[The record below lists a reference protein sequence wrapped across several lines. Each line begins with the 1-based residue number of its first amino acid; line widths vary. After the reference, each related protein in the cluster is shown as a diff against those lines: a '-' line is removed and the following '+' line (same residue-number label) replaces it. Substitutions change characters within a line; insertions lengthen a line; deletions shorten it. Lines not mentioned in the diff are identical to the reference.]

1 MFNFKFLFLQPNAED
16 LAREVLESESVNA
29 ELLRKRKTSAERR
42 GQDALLRERV
52 RRDYQTLLQN
62 LDHLS
67 REERKLKASQVH
79 EPLVTNSYQRIISY
93 SLLVEICLK
102 LIIRR

>member
-1 MFNFKFLFLQPNAED
+1 MFAIIYANILNFFFQPNAKD
-16 LAREVLESESVNA
+16 MAREILETESVNT
-29 ELLRKRKTSAERR
+29 ELLKNRQTNAERR

-79 EPLVTNSYQRIISY
+79 EPPVITFYQHFLTFS
-93 SLLVEICLK
+93 CG
-102 LIIRR
+102 